1 MQPFSLFFFFF
12 LFSAGYKIKYVIQYH
27 HYNFVKI
34 LYSLLNKKGNQ
45 KLTLSTAN
53 LYLIVCLFLIYH
65 VPCECC
71 CCKAHV
77 LTACKRCLLIERELK
92 VRARQLWAGDINES
106 VTVEGCR

>member
-1 MQPFSLFFFFF
+1 MEIKNEHCLQQN
-12 LFSAGYKIKYVIQYH
+12 KII
-27 HYNFVKI
+27 F
-34 LYSLLNKKGNQ
+34 
-45 KLTLSTAN
+45 

-77 LTACKRCLLIERELK
+77 LTACKRCLLIERELN